1 MVSLAGARGE
11 AVLALLAFA
20 GPLPVN
26 ASQKVALPN
35 GEVLNFGAKSGHKH
49 KQLDWPINGRPVT
62 EKDLADKR
70 ICWND
75 GRTWIYG
82 AGGQFTNEFGHHM
95 TSLLTEP
102 GW

>member
-1 MVSLAGARGE
+1 MRSTNKGDYATEGRVARRGSSPKEGRKMVSLAGARGE

-70 ICWND
+70 IC
-75 GRTWIYG
+75 
-82 AGGQFTNEFGHHM
+82 
-95 TSLLTEP
+95 
-102 GW
+102 